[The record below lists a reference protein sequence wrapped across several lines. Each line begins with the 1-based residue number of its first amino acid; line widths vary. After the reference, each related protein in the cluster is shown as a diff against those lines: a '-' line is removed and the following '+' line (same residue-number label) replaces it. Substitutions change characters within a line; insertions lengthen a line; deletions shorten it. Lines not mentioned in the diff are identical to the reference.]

1 MEDSLS
7 VARRDVDI
15 EDMDNTSCCSGDTV
29 LSVGQESPSPAMAY
43 RGIHT
48 HLSAISQ
55 ITHDLRNGASLML
68 AAAGGCGRGDRSP
81 LSPHTPQSPRS
92 LQSPRSTNSP
102 HSPASSP
109 SPRATEPLPDPNEN
123 NNLKFSIDNI
133 LKADFGRR
141 ITDSL
146 KSRSA
151 AKNKALLAAARA
163 HHRQSTAAAGSHAG
177 QDSDGAPNSRNDK
190 SGSIQDL
197 SLSADSTRTSSSDSG
212 GPMVWPAW
220 VYCTRYS
227 DRPSSGI
234 VFLIYIK
241 TFIKMIQ
248 HRFDR

>member
-1 MEDSLS
+1 MEDSLR

-15 EDMDNTSCCSGDTV
+15 EDMDNASCCSGDTV

-43 RGIHT
+43 RGIHS

-81 LSPHTPQSPRS
+81 LSPHTPQSPLS

-102 HSPASSP
+102 HSPGSLP

-163 HHRQSTAAAGSHAG
+163 HHRQSTAAAGSALPAG
-177 QDSDGAPNSRNDK
+177 QDSDGVPTNRSEK

-197 SLSADSTRTSSSDSG
+197 SCTTESTRAGSDAG

-234 VFLIYIK
+234 VLTK
-241 TFIKMIQ
+241 SL
-248 HRFDR
+248 